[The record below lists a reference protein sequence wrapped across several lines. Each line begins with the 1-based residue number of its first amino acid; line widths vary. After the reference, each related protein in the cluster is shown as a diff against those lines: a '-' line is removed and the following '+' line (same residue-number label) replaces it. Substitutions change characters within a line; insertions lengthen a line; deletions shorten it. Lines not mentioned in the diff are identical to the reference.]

1 MLLQLIRHVRFVA
14 VAAREFDAIEPLGA
28 DCLAQ
33 AAAIEAQ
40 KHPEQ
45 EEEGAAAGANG
56 LDPFASDAKL

>member
-1 MLLQLIRHVRFVA
+1 MPFVA
-14 VAAREFDAIEPLGA
+14 VAAREFDPIEPRGA

-45 EEEGAAAGANG
+45 QEEGAAVEGANG